1 MTEVKVNTIILSS
14 GNNISI
20 DVPLNLKS
28 YSTSARNS
36 LTSAAGD
43 IIYNS
48 DDNKVQF
55 NNGSGW
61 YDL

>member
-36 LTSAAGD
+36 LTSVAGD
-43 IIYNS
+43 VIYNS